1 RSASSRNVS
10 ACRSC
15 RFGSAGSTPFS
26 AARSASLARPRA
38 SARSR
43 LSRVPRLMLPFPLR
57 PRMRYR
63 TNQVRRPFDDTRNPK
78 PGNPMSKY
86 SMKPSAGAGRVGAF
100 RTVSFT
106 CGIRQF
112 HYFGPYLDQGTRNS
126 LHWRAIR
133 RKAKIGLMHRRKCG
147 VIGSSLFH
155 GSTAGCADEATIYHF
170 NRFPL
175 YSLVAK
181 AIADG
186 VTSWPGAVVNLPS
199 MPAAGLVLVALGGL
213 WLSIWTRRW
222 RWLGLAPIAAGYL
235 TLLLVRPPD
244 LLIAG
249 EGGLIAARS
258 ADGGYLLSRLRGQRI
273 VQEAWLRRGAAS
285 GAAEAFPRIG
295 NSADGRL
302 SCTAAA
308 CVYQARGRSVA
319 LVREADAL
327 ADECAHADL
336 VVSPVPAWRLCQGPL
351 IIDSIDRR
359 RYGAH
364 AVWLDPDAIRIESV
378 ADWRGVRRWV
388 PGAAR

>member
-38 SARSR
+38 SAKST
-43 LSRVPRLMLPFPLR
+43 LSSVPRLMLPLPLR

-112 HYFGPYLDQGTRNS
+112 HYFGPSLDQGMRNS

-175 YSLVAK
+175 YSLVANALAVPITGFWIMPWALVACLLMPFGAEGLALTPMGWGIEAVK

-235 TLLLVRPPD
+235 TPRLVRPRPSRGS
-244 LLIAG
+244 AAAPM
-249 EGGLIAARS
+249 GGFPAPRRPASIK
-258 ADGGYLLSRLRGQRI
+258 
-273 VQEAWLRRGAAS
+273 RGAAVS
-285 GAAEAFPRIG
+285 RS
-295 NSADGRL
+295 SARPTRL
-302 SCTAAA
+302 PMNAPMPIS
-308 CVYQARGRSVA
+308 
-319 LVREADAL
+319 
-327 ADECAHADL
+327 
-336 VVSPVPAWRLCQGPL
+336 W
-351 IIDSIDRR
+351 
-359 RYGAH
+359 
-364 AVWLDPDAIRIESV
+364 
-378 ADWRGVRRWV
+378 
-388 PGAAR
+388 